1 VGKEI
6 AMLEGAC
13 HDVPRIGRGRSSL
26 VSEQGDRRASPADLT
41 VIVPAYNEAE
51 TLVDTVRSLRR
62 QTVSPDQILVV
73 DDCSTDATAEVA
85 ESLGVAVLRP
95 PENTGS
101 KAGAQSFALDRV
113 DTGLVMAVDADTT
126 LAPDAIEKLFAAF
139 ADPEVAAASGF
150 VLPRRVRTIWERGR
164 YVEYMLAFSFFK
176 RIQDSYGKPLIASGC
191 FSVYR
196 TAELRAAGGWSTRT
210 MAEDMDLTWTM
221 YRAGHRVRF
230 IPDAVCYPIEPHDMG
245 FLGKQLKRWSHG
257 FVQNVRLHWS
267 SVLQLGYLRSL
278 VAVAFWDA
286 LLASLAY
293 LLLLPVLA
301 IVLDPLVLL
310 AYLVDAPVVLVPVL
324 WQAIGRRETGRA
336 LASFPS
342 FFVLRVVNA
351 LYMVS
356 AVWREVVMRRP
367 LLVYEKGH

>member
-1 VGKEI
+1 
-6 AMLEGAC
+6 MLEAA
-13 HDVPRIGRGRSSL
+13 HHEVPPIGRGGSSL
-26 VSEQGDRRASPADLT
+26 VSEQGSATGTRRASLLDLT

-51 TLVDTVRSLRR
+51 TLADTVCSLQR
-62 QTVSPDQILVV
+62 QTVSPDRILVV

-113 DTGLVMAVDADTT
+113 DTGLVLAVDADTT

-139 ADPEVAAASGF
+139 ADPEVVAACGF

-176 RIQDSYGKPLIASGC
+176 RIQDNYGKPLIASGC

-230 IPDAVCYPIEPHDMG
+230 IPDAVCYPIEPHDME

-310 AYLVDAPVVLVPVL
+310 AYLVDAPVVVVPVL

-336 LASFPS
+336 LASFPA

-351 LYMVS
+351 LYMLS